1 MTKRGTAIL
10 AALILAAPLGVAA
23 ADKVKVPPKQAP
35 SPRSKEVRDEIAS
48 LFPPNA
54 GLPENSALDHDPFRF
69 GYTGTKEELELL
81 KNAKGKSAVLPP
93 LPSEESLGISDAEIL
108 KKGVGKLRVGGV
120 FVLNGV
126 VKISVDGSPHR
137 EGDIITVNVLGRPVP
152 VLIGHLTPKSVIF
165 MLSDQGEK
173 GPQVALR
180 F

>member
-1 MTKRGTAIL
+1 M
-10 AALILAAPLGVAA
+10 
-23 ADKVKVPPKQAP
+23 
-35 SPRSKEVRDEIAS
+35 
-48 LFPPNA
+48 
-54 GLPENSALDHDPFRF
+54 
-69 GYTGTKEELELL
+69 
-81 KNAKGKSAVLPP
+81 SAVLPP